1 MLKVSKRSIL
11 IASGVVAVLM
21 FIAYVFSSSGED
33 GSFTADGSQ
42 HGASPITA
50 TNRSTNNNPSTTSS
64 SSFSPE
70 DSIGLTPWGDDAQ
83 SFATVS
89 VTQMV
94 SAANAELKFGD
105 TNFTIR
111 VTLVQNGETS
121 PKCTSRSD
129 ATVSGNR
136 ANDYPLWCASA
147 HQLYVPVQ
155 ALKDRATVKSLNAS
169 MFLMLGVG
177 EFILT
182 FKGWEIKPGFTA
194 CAAGYT
200 AKTLKTKGL
209 VNDTHISV
217 MKKALPI
224 TDVVDM
230 QSWFGK
236 GYYNGLATCSGN

>member
-1 MLKVSKRSIL
+1 MFKVSKRSIL
-11 IASGVVAVLM
+11 IATGAVAALM
-21 FIAYVFSSSGED
+21 FVAYVFSSSGED
-33 GSFTADGSQ
+33 GKFTADGSQ

-50 TNRSTNNNPSTTSS
+50 TNGSTNNPSTASS
-64 SSFSPE
+64 PSFSPE

-83 SFATVS
+83 SFAVVTVG
-89 VTQMV
+89 QMI

-105 TNFTIR
+105 ANFTIR

-129 ATVSGNR
+129 ATVSGDK

-177 EFILT
+177 EYILT
-182 FKGWEIKPGFTA
+182 FKGWKIKPGFTA

-200 AKTLKTKGL
+200 AKTLKAKGL

-217 MKKALPI
+217 MKMALPI
-224 TDVVDM
+224 NSTVDL

-236 GYYNGLATCSGN
+236 GYYSGLDACMGN